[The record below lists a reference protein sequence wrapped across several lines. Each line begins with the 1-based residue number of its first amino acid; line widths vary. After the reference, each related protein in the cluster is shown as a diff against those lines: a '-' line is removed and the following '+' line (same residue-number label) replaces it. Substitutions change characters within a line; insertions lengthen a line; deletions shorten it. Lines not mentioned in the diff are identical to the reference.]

1 MDANIVD
8 VLLTNLTH
16 VGIGL
21 SIFLFAYLSNMCFGI
36 WQNTKILGE
45 PFDWNKILN
54 SFVKIICVGAG
65 IVLLVMA
72 VTFIVPFANVIGL
85 KIPEEYESV
94 VNIIATISTCL
105 YASLRYIKEA
115 WDKMGCIFNGKK
127 AGGKEKLKD
136 E

>member
-45 PFDWNKILN
+45 SFDWNKILN

-72 VTFIVPFANVIGL
+72 VTFIIPFANVIGL

-115 WDKMGCIFNGKK
+115 WNKMGRIFVGKK
-127 AGGKEKLKD
+127 AEGKEKI
-136 E
+136 EE